1 MTLEIILHTLEGDG
15 LGLKKE
21 KGATFAARQIILWL
35 KRFQISDDGQ
45 SRFLGLIQIIVL
57 LLQSFDLERCIF
69 IVHMSRADDP
79 IVKKAT
85 SAEIK
90 KGDFTKITFKP
101 DLDRFNMDT
110 LDKYAVGL
118 LSRRA
123 YDIAGTMSGKGGKK
137 LSVFLN
143 GKKLPVK
150 DFKSYLALFDDLD
163 APQAFERINDDWEV
177 GVGVNTEGSVSLST

>member
-1 MTLEIILHTLEGDG
+1 
-15 LGLKKE
+15 
-21 KGATFAARQIILWL
+21 
-35 KRFQISDDGQ
+35 
-45 SRFLGLIQIIVL
+45 
-57 LLQSFDLERCIF
+57 
-69 IVHMSRADDP
+69 MSRTDDP

-85 SAEIK
+85 SAEMK
-90 KGDFTKITFKP
+90 KGDYTKIVSVLDYACLLSQCFNSSSALTPIIETIQTFKP

-177 GVGVNTEGSVSLST
+177 GVGVNTEGSVRSV